1 MLSDT
6 LAKERWAEGKGSTT
20 LLLPRLQPHGSGSLS
35 PLKGMEVSAD
45 PRALSTVIFA
55 ENPTLP
61 NRIGTQRGYFESWM
75 IEKPEASFLCCLKT
89 DEALTHLINH
99 IWGMQ
104 RSKNNLRFSQI
115 LKKTLASRLCTN
127 TVSCCY
133 DTFWWH
139 NITVSL
145 QHWGCHQLWSKSN
158 TGLSWAL
165 HTLCLVFCSPTAAV
179 QEQYMEFAHRKGRPR
194 VSSAP
199 NMLNRIS
206 SPRTAYLSVLA
217 LNDSII
223 PYDTGVFWHENLQE
237 VEKWRKPRQRTTTAT
252 R

>member
-6 LAKERWAEGKGSTT
+6 LAKERWAEGKGSNT

-55 ENPTLP
+55 ENPTFP

-75 IEKPEASFLCCLKT
+75 IEKPEASFPCCLKT

-104 RSKNNLRFSQI
+104 RSKNNLRFSQV

-127 TVSCCY
+127 TVSCSMIHSDGTTLQYHYSTEDAISCEARATQ
-133 DTFWWH
+133 DCPGLCTPSVWCFVVPLQLFRN
-139 NITVSL
+139 NIWNLHTEKEG
-145 QHWGCHQLWSKSN
+145 QG
-158 TGLSWAL
+158 WAL
-165 HTLCLVFCSPTAAV
+165 LPTC
-179 QEQYMEFAHRKGRPR
+179 
-194 VSSAP
+194 
-199 NMLNRIS
+199 
-206 SPRTAYLSVLA
+206 
-217 LNDSII
+217 
-223 PYDTGVFWHENLQE
+223 
-237 VEKWRKPRQRTTTAT
+237 
-252 R
+252 